1 MAEQKVKLTDLPAAT
16 DTIDTAQLLINQNS
30 TDQKLPVTHF
40 LRAKNN
46 LSDIS
51 DIGQARANLDVPS
64 VDEVND
70 KLTAFIDGSNTFLA
84 GASLASRTDFIWDEE
99 SKSWYYW
106 SGDLPKEV
114 PAASNPGSTGG
125 VSPGAWIGVGDTH
138 LISALSAS
146 DGEKL
151 IGECPD
157 IATLRT
163 IEPSYDKQR
172 ITVREHTS
180 GTRKGGGQFRA
191 VMAGSSFTDNNGTI
205 IKTSSGA
212 AWLRINADITNPLM
226 FGAIGDGVADDNAA
240 LTAAIRATART
251 CDGVG
256 LTYGVGSGVQQDSAT
271 TKEFRNAYVKYLPA
285 LGTGSMWRFKNAAP
299 VMRNVN
305 FDGSGG
311 TTGSCIIWEGANTR
325 DGGIV
330 ENCEF
335 KNIGGAG
342 IRISGDYTNRIFAR
356 FGTIRSCRFIKC
368 GNTGVANDRCSLIAD
383 GVSNFTFDDLKM
395 TQCNWGI
402 YVRMDTSLADKA
414 RSPNNVISNC
424 LFHGSGRTH
433 ATFTDAQ
440 GISANRQENL
450 KITNCDIRDFADNAI
465 DNGSSRGSVISDVT
479 MTKCKDAIFIG
490 DIDCE
495 DYLISNI
502 YATDCDRL
510 LRVVM
515 DGNIQVDG
523 TVRRVKVVNCH
534 ARNPIFHGFYVVN
547 TGASTSISLV
557 QLENC
562 GVDSSTSWSGAYDC
576 AYLITG
582 IKNMTMVNCFAQGS
596 RTAAV
601 RIKGAADMVSIVGG
615 QFVDSNKSSGN
626 GVFVI
631 DCDPEAN
638 RLMIDGTICNGGGST
653 AGAIRTQGAAN
664 QIINNRARALSATP
678 FSLTTAGSS
687 YNNNNISF

>member
-1 MAEQKVKLTDLPAAT
+1 MSDITANVVVTNPRPIFTDSRTFRAVANGRIYIGK
-16 DTIDTAQLLINQNS
+16 IDTDPTIPSNQITVYIEN
-30 TDQKLPVTHF
+30 
-40 LRAKNN
+40 
-46 LSDIS
+46 
-51 DIGQARANLDVPS
+51 
-64 VDEVND
+64 E
-70 KLTAFIDGSNTFLA
+70 DGSHVPISQPLIINAAGKIVYGGQLVKVVTVEGHSMAVYDAYGAQVDSIPNVLKYDPDQFEQRLA
-84 GASLASRTDFIWDEE
+84 AM
-99 SKSWYYW
+99 
-106 SGDLPKEV
+106 
-114 PAASNPGSTGG
+114 
-125 VSPGAWIGVGDTH
+125 
-138 LISALSAS
+138 

-172 ITVREHTS
+172 ITVREHTA

-191 VMAGSSFTDNNGTI
+191 LIAGSAYADNNGTI

-212 AWLRINADITNPLM
+212 AWLRINAEITNPLM

-240 LTAAIRATART
+240 LTAAIRATAKT

-285 LGTGSMWRFKNAAP
+285 LGTGPMWRFKNAAP

-440 GISANRQENL
+440 GISANRQENI

-534 ARNPIFHGFYVVN
+534 ARNPIFQGFYVVN

-582 IKNMTMVNCFAQGS
+582 IQNMTMVNCFAQGS

-678 FSLTTAGSS
+678 FSLTAAGSS